1 MTGTT
6 GKEPYK
12 ILLRAS
18 LTLISFLF
26 IGLVFIWIFKQG
38 DMLLFIADL
47 FITNEISV
55 LSAVLIGLIS
65 SLVIT
70 TIVLVAFIKTRTEL
84 PKTEGSDLI
93 KKIMIQPSGIAVS
106 AIGGGVFEEFLFRG
120 VLIGLCI
127 GYSIIVDWL
136 VILISTFLFWVI
148 HVPQY
153 KGATGIL
160 TGVFVNGLIFALLFY
175 FTGSLIPSMLA
186 HGIYNTCIG
195 MILAKKYKK

>member
-1 MTGTT
+1 MTETT
-6 GKEPYK
+6 GQEQYK
-12 ILLRAS
+12 LLSRAS

-26 IGLVFIWIFKQG
+26 IGSVFIWIFKQG
-38 DMLLFIADL
+38 DMLPFIADL
-47 FITNEISV
+47 FIPNEISV

-65 SLVIT
+65 SFVIT
-70 TIVLVAFIKTRTEL
+70 AIALVAFIKTRTEL

-93 KKIMIQPSGIAVS
+93 KKIMIQPSGIALS
-106 AIGGGVFEEFLFRG
+106 AIGGGVFEEFFYRG

-136 VILISTFLFWVI
+136 VIIISTFLFWVI

-186 HGIYNTCIG
+186 HGIYNISIG
-195 MILAKKYKK
+195 IILAKKYKK